1 MNLIIS
7 NKTTLSQDLKKK
19 KKKFFWVI
27 FFNEYYEWFYIFF
40 LEKISINSH
49 TNSLLVICN

>member
-19 KKKFFWVI
+19 KKSFFGL
-27 FFNEYYEWFYIFF
+27 FFLMNIMNGFTFFF

-49 TNSLLVICN
+49 TNSLLVIYN